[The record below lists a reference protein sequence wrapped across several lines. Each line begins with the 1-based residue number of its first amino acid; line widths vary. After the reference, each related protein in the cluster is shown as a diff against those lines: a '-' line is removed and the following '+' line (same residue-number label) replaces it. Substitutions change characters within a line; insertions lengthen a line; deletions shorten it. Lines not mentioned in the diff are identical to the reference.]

1 MDGEV
6 SVVGGFDAAYDL
18 GIDAERLADF
28 YYLLGVLLGQIDFK
42 AMTAVEYLVH
52 LFPLSTAL
60 LLNSAEQRR
69 DGEEVILDYMY
80 AVNKMQDLGLGTA

>member
-1 MDGEV
+1 M

-42 AMTAVEYLVH
+42 AMTAVEHLVH
-52 LFPLSTAL
+52 LFPVSVAL
-60 LLNSAEQRR
+60 LLDGAEQGR
-69 DGEEVILDYMY
+69 DGEHVVLDYVN
-80 AVNKMQDLGLGTA
+80 AVNKVQDLGLGTA